1 MPVFFCHDTIEVMK
15 TVLIGKKHIPL
26 VVGNWKMNPSTLA
39 KAEALTVEIKK
50 AVGTKEV
57 HAHMSIAAP
66 FVYIQRVQKLLGK
79 SKIMLGAQDVC
90 DASEGARTGEISIEM
105 LKDLGVTLVITGHSE
120 RRAVG
125 ESNAD
130 VAQNTL
136 QILKSGLTAV
146 VCVGE
151 KIRDVQGDYF
161 GVVETQLR
169 AVLKDL
175 KPAHLGRLVVAYEP
189 IWAIG
194 TGTHAE
200 SSDVQEMKLFIQKVI
215 ADTHGRKAVSK
226 VRVLY
231 GGSVNKDNANE
242 LLEAGRVDG
251 FLVGGASL
259 KAAEFA
265 SIIKIA
271 DAYGK

>member
-1 MPVFFCHDTIEVMK
+1 MK